1 MKKILLVFVLILS
14 VIFIG
19 NTKIGAKMENDF
31 TQVRAAHILVGTE
44 QEAKDLKAKITSGEI
59 KFEDAAA
66 QYSQCPS
73 GSRGGD
79 LGYFGKGMMVK
90 EFEIPAFN
98 EPVGT
103 VTDPIKTQFGWHLI
117 YIIDKK

>member
-31 TQVRAAHILVGTE
+31 TQVRAAHILVSTE

-90 EFEIPAFN
+90 EFETAAFEAQEGTITN
-98 EPVGT
+98 PVQ
-103 VTDPIKTQFGWHLI
+103 TQFGWHLI
-117 YIIDKK
+117 KVVDKK